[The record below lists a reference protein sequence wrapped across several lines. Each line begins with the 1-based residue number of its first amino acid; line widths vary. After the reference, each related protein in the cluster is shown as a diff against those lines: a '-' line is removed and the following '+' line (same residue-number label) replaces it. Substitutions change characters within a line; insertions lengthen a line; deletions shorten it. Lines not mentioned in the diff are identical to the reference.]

1 MNIGLPLISC
11 QNFLRGNAMSFN
23 PVQMDEQD
31 INEKL
36 DQLLK
41 DSKENS
47 ERLSASLKEMEMNV
61 RQMQSEVD
69 RLAQREN
76 SLSGQLRNME
86 NNIDDFDKST
96 IRSYY
101 QNTHETQ
108 MRLLLLRNQLES
120 LQTRQQE
127 MKDRYQQSSKLFHI
141 LSQRPQYDPDHS
153 QARVGGVQNDAQ
165 DMVSRIIQAQENER
179 LRVSRQLHD
188 GPAQAMSNLVLRA
201 EICERWIDQDMN
213 RAKGE
218 LTGLKSMVNDTLQE
232 TRRFIFEL
240 RPMILDDLGLFPTL
254 RRYIKDY
261 VDKNRIEVNFQPS
274 GERRL
279 PTHVETAIF
288 RIIQDALSNVAAHAN
303 ATTAQ
308 VLLDIQAERAQLIV
322 EDNGVGFDIN
332 RLAQETQQKAL
343 GIASMGQRIEMLNG
357 SLNIDSTLGR
367 GTRISASIPLV

>member
-1 MNIGLPLISC
+1 
-11 QNFLRGNAMSFN
+11 MSFN
-23 PVQMDEQD
+23 PMSTSSETDV
-31 INEKL
+31 NEKL

-41 DSKENS
+41 DSKSEA
-47 ERLSASLKEMEMNV
+47 ERLSTSLKENEMNV

-69 RLAQREN
+69 RLGQREN

-86 NNIDDFDKST
+86 NNIDDFDKPT

-101 QNTHETQ
+101 QQTHEIQ
-108 MRLLLLRNQLES
+108 LRLLLLRNQLET
-120 LQTRQQE
+120 LQSRQQE
-127 MKDRYQQSSKLFHI
+127 MKERNQQNNKIVQI
-141 LSQRPQYDPDHS
+141 LNQRPRYDAEHTGT
-153 QARVGGVQNDAQ
+153 RVGSGLQHDAQ
-165 DMVSRIIQAQENER
+165 EMISKVIQAQEDER

-201 EICERWIDQDMN
+201 EICERWMDQDIN
-213 RAKGE
+213 RAKSE
-218 LTGLKSMVNDTLQE
+218 ITGLKSMVNDTLQE

-261 VDKNRIEVNFQPS
+261 VDKNRIEVNFQPA

-279 PTHVETAIF
+279 PSHVETAIF
-288 RIIQDALSNVAAHAN
+288 RIIQEGLSNISTHAN
-303 ATTAQ
+303 ATTVQ
-308 VLLDIQAERAQLIV
+308 LLVELDSSRAQLVI
-322 EDNGVGFDIN
+322 EDNGVGFDVN
-332 RLAQETQQKAL
+332 KLAMGVQKKSL

-367 GTRISASIPLV
+367 GTRITAVIPMN

>member
-1 MNIGLPLISC
+1 
-11 QNFLRGNAMSFN
+11 MSFN
-23 PVQMDEQD
+23 PMSVEDVD

-41 DSKENS
+41 DSKS
-47 ERLSASLKEMEMNV
+47 EADRLSASLKENDLNV

-86 NNIDDFDKST
+86 NNIDDFDKPT

-101 QNTHETQ
+101 QQTHETQ

-120 LQTRQQE
+120 LQTRQQD
-127 MKDRYQQSSKLFHI
+127 MKERYAQNTRMHQT
-141 LSQRPQYDPDHS
+141 LSQRPQYDPERS
-153 QARVGGVQNDAQ
+153 GARVGGMQGDAQ
-165 DMVSRIIQAQENER
+165 ELVSKIIQAQENER

-201 EICERWIDQDMN
+201 EICERWMDQDVV
-213 RAKGE
+213 RAKSE
-218 LTGLKSMVNDTLQE
+218 MTGLKSMVNDTLQE

-261 VDKNRIEVNFQPS
+261 VDKNRIEVNFVPT
-274 GERRL
+274 GERRMA
-279 PTHVETAIF
+279 THVETAIF
-288 RIIQDALSNVAAHAN
+288 RIIQDALSNVAIHAN
-303 ATTAQ
+303 ATSVQ
-308 VLLDIQAERAQLIV
+308 VLLDLEASRAHLVI
-322 EDNGVGFDIN
+322 EDNGDGFDIN
-332 RLAQETQQKAL
+332 KLAQDMQQKSL

-357 SLNIDSTLGR
+357 SLNIESTLGR
-367 GTRISASIPLV
+367 GTRITAAIPLTS

>member
-1 MNIGLPLISC
+1 
-11 QNFLRGNAMSFN
+11 MSFN
-23 PVQMDEQD
+23 SMPVDEVD
-31 INEKL
+31 VNEKL

-41 DSKENS
+41 DTKREA
-47 ERLSASLKEMEMNV
+47 ERLSTSLKENEMNI

-69 RLAQREN
+69 RLGQREN

-86 NNIDDFDKST
+86 NNIDDFDKPT

-101 QNTHETQ
+101 QQTHETQ
-108 MRLLLLRNQLES
+108 LRLLLLRNQLET

-127 MKDRYQQSSKLFHI
+127 MKERNQQNNKVVQI
-141 LSQRPQYDPDHS
+141 LNQRPQFDAEHTG
-153 QARVGGVQNDAQ
+153 ARVGGGLQHDAQ
-165 DMVSRIIQAQENER
+165 EMISKVIQAQEDER

-201 EICERWIDQDMN
+201 EICERWMDQDIN
-213 RAKGE
+213 RAKSE
-218 LTGLKSMVNDTLQE
+218 ITGLKSMVNDTLQE

-261 VDKNRIEVNFQPS
+261 VDKNRIEVNFQPT

-279 PTHVETAIF
+279 PTLIETALF
-288 RIIQDALSNVAAHAN
+288 RIIQEALSNISIHAN
-303 ATTAQ
+303 ATTVQ
-308 VLLDIQAERAQLIV
+308 LLLELDANRVQLVI
-322 EDNGVGFDIN
+322 EDNGVGFDVN
-332 RLAQETQQKAL
+332 KLAMGVQQKSL

-367 GTRISASIPLV
+367 GTRITAVISLTQ